1 MMIHTENDRIANITL
16 LAILLFAFLLL
27 LPSSWA
33 HAFKES
39 GDCSKCHTLA
49 EKELVPILSKIGAS
63 GAKVLDIQMSPIKGM
78 WEVALEGRGQRFLLY
93 IDFSKQF
100 IAQGRIIEHT
110 TGVDRTRERVAQ
122 LNEAKRVDVN
132 RIPLQGA
139 LVVGKESAP
148 RKVIVFLDPD

>member
-1 MMIHTENDRIANITL
+1 MVIGTGNRSIKGITL
-16 LAILLFAFLLL
+16 LAILPFAFLLL
-27 LPSSWA
+27 LPLSGA

-78 WEVALEGRGQRFLLY
+78 WEIALEGTGQRFLLY
-93 IDFSKQF
+93 LDFSKQF
-100 IAQGRIIEHT
+100 IVQGGIIEHKA
-110 TGVDRTRERVAQ
+110 GINRTRERVAQ

-132 RIPLQGA
+132 RISLQEA

-148 RKVIVFLDPD
+148 RKVFVFLDPD

>member
-1 MMIHTENDRIANITL
+1 MIIHTENDRIASSTL
-16 LAILLFAFLLL
+16 LHILLFAFLLL
-27 LPSSWA
+27 LPFSGA

-93 IDFSKQF
+93 LDFSKQF
-100 IAQGRIIEHT
+100 IVQGGIIEHKV
-110 TGVDRTRERVAQ
+110 GINRTRERVAQ
-122 LNEAKRVDVN
+122 LNEAKRVDVS
-132 RIPLQGA
+132 RIPLQEA
-139 LVVGKESAP
+139 LVVGKEGAP